1 MAEKSKKT
9 AKVVPLKNRK
19 CPTCGAPAAVEFK
32 PFCCKRCA
40 DVDLGRWLN
49 GGYRIPTDEA
59 PSDVP
64 GDVPDDVPEDVQDD
78 TPSGD
83 GPGGS

>member
-40 DVDLGRWLN
+40 DVDLNKWLSE
-49 GGYRIPTDEA
+49 GYAIPGAPADVADE
-59 PSDVP
+59 VP
-64 GDVPDDVPEDVQDD
+64 GQEMSEDD
-78 TPSGD
+78 
-83 GPGGS
+83 

>member
-40 DVDLGRWLN
+40 DVDLGKWLN
-49 GGYRIPTDEA
+49 GSYRIPSED
-59 PSDVP
+59 
-64 GDVPDDVPEDVQDD
+64 PEDLDELVDEIEREISD
-78 TPSGD
+78 RPD
-83 GPGGS
+83 RPH